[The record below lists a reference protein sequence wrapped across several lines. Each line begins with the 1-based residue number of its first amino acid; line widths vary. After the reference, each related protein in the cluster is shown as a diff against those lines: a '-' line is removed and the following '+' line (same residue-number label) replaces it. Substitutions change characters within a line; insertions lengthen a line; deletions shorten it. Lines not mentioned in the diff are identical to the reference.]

1 MDKIVFMGR
10 RDRDKNPVITNIRP
24 EIMNEFVSIK
34 PGALSRFGLAG
45 IFILIL
51 LLIFIARFIPYPES
65 ITFHSKV
72 KDNLDNNQ
80 THFFTCEFQIPQ
92 KYYSQISK
100 GLPVQI
106 QIESYPFSEFGVV
119 KSKIDSISVFANES
133 GFTGYIFLPK
143 SSITTQN
150 KMIRFLPGVRS
161 ECIVIMRNGNLFDR
175 IYRKV
180 TKEKHLL

>member
-1 MDKIVFMGR
+1 MKDK
-10 RDRDKNPVITNIRP
+10 DKNPLINNIRP

-34 PGALSRFGLAG
+34 PGALSRFGLVG
-45 IFILIL
+45 IFTLIL
-51 LLIFIARFIPYPES
+51 LLLFIARFIPYPES

-72 KDNLDNNQ
+72 KENLANNK
-80 THFFTCEFQIPQ
+80 THFFACEFQIPQ
-92 KYYSQISK
+92 KYYSKISK
-100 GLPVQI
+100 GMLVQI

-143 SSITTQN
+143 TSITTQN
-150 KMIRFLPGVRS
+150 KIVEFLSGVRA
-161 ECIVIMRNGNLFDR
+161 ECIVITRNGNLFDR

-180 TKEKHLL
+180 TKEKHLI